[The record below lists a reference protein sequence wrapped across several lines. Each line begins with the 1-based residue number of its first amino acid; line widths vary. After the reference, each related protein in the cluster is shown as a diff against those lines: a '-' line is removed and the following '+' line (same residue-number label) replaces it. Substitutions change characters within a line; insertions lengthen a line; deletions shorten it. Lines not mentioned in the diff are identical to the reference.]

1 MKEVADFKVY
11 TKGAGSG
18 ELRVQ
23 VKGPS
28 MHAIISTK
36 ATIVIFFLFYSALL
50 CKVSWFELNF
60 VFSGGGDEPVK
71 VQELGDGVYECDY
84 YPIFPGKYIITITWG
99 GHAIP
104 RR

>member
-28 MHAIISTK
+28 MRAI
-36 ATIVIFFLFYSALL
+36 VNFFLFKSTTH
-50 CKVSWFELNF
+50 CEVIEFELNV

>member
-1 MKEVADFKVY
+1 MRVKEVADFKVY

-28 MHAIISTK
+28 MCGITSFFFYFN
-36 ATIVIFFLFYSALL
+36 IVKFGIALYWCIMNCVL
-50 CKVSWFELNF
+50 
-60 VFSGGGDEPVK
+60 GGGDEPVK
-71 VQELGDGVYECDY
+71 VQEVGDGVYECNY
-84 YPIFPGKYIITITWG
+84 YPIFSGKYIITITWG

>member
-1 MKEVADFKVY
+1 
-11 TKGAGSG
+11 
-18 ELRVQ
+18 
-23 VKGPS
+23 
-28 MHAIISTK
+28 
-36 ATIVIFFLFYSALL
+36 LL
-50 CKVSWFELNF
+50 AKLVSLSET